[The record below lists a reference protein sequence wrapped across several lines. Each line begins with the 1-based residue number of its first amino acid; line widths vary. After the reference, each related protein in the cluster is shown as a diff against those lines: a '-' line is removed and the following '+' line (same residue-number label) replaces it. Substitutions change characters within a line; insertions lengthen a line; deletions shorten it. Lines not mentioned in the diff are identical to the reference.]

1 MKLLWRNLW
10 LADGSGSPLRR
21 RCVLTDGDEV
31 VAVEPEI
38 TASAADRIVE
48 IDGKIL
54 APGFLDVHS
63 HSDLSILARPEGFG
77 KISQG

>member
-31 VAVEPEI
+31 VAV
-38 TASAADRIVE
+38 
-48 IDGKIL
+48 
-54 APGFLDVHS
+54 
-63 HSDLSILARPEGFG
+63 
-77 KISQG
+77 